1 MVVLTG
7 ANQRWSLDIVFDQLS
22 SGQRFRVL
30 NIADDYSRGCVGQL
44 VDTSISGAAVSW
56 FLQQLAIT
64 HGLPRTLVCDI
75 GTKFTSKA
83 MFLWPRRTGVLL
95 HFIQSGKPTQNPFI
109 GRFNGNSVRPHMA
122 AGASLALRKVGIVSG
137 SLRKL

>member
-1 MVVLTG
+1 M
-7 ANQRWSLDIVFDQLS
+7 DIAFDQLS

-44 VDTSISGAAVSW
+44 VDTSMSGAAVSR

-64 HGLPRTLVCDI
+64 DGLPRTLVCDI
-75 GTKFTSKA
+75 GTEFTSKA

-95 HFIQSGKPTQNPFI
+95 HFI
-109 GRFNGNSVRPHMA
+109 
-122 AGASLALRKVGIVSG
+122 
-137 SLRKL
+137 